1 MGRKSGRLFIHKR
14 GAWLLSDLLKK
25 SAAYAFAAISVV
37 FTFVPEAI
45 FGKVILISEGV
56 LKQFGLRDYTLEINI
71 IMNRVLTFVIIWFI
85 TAIGYKVYLLL
96 RNKISIKGNNYK
108 ITVEYGD
115 LLKTKKCKRVINF
128 DECFSTHIG
137 NAPADIKSTS
147 ICGQYLSANPN
158 INIRS
163 LISGSQLKPLKSKSK
178 YQSKERY
185 ESGRIVPN
193 GDDLLLAFAKLD
205 KNGLGRFFTREEY
218 LECLSILWEEIDK
231 YYGQQ
236 DVCIP
241 ILGAGLTRFDGG
253 SGASIP
259 QQELLDMMIWSYK
272 LSSYKIKAPYKLRI
286 ICRRSEDFSLDKID
300 SQI

>member
-25 SAAYAFAAISVV
+25 SAAYAFAAISAV

-56 LKQFGLRDYTLEINI
+56 LKQLGLGDYTLEINI
-71 IMNRVLTFVIIWFI
+71 IMNRVLAFAIIWFF
-85 TAIGYKVYLLL
+85 TAIGYKVYLIL
-96 RNKISIKGNNYK
+96 RNKIKIKGNNYK
-108 ITVEYGD
+108 IIVEYGD
-115 LLKTKKCKRVINF
+115 LFKTKNCKRVISF
-128 DECFSTHIG
+128 DECFSTKVG
-137 NAPADIKSTS
+137 NNPAEIKPTS
-147 ICGQYLSANPN
+147 ICGQYLIAHPN
-158 INIRS
+158 LNIHS
-163 LISGSQLKPLKSKSK
+163 LILNSQLKSLNSKSK
-178 YQSKERY
+178 YNNNERY

-205 KNGLGRFFTREEY
+205 KNGLGRLTRDEY
-218 LECLSILWEEIDK
+218 LKCLSVLWEEIDK
-231 YYGQQ
+231 HYGQK

-241 ILGAGLTRFDGG
+241 ILGAGVTRFAGG

-272 LSSYKIKAPYKLRI
+272 LSSHKIKSPYKLRI

-300 SQI
+300 SQV

>member
-1 MGRKSGRLFIHKR
+1 M
-14 GAWLLSDLLKK
+14 SDLLKK
-25 SAAYAFAAISVV
+25 SAAYAFAAISAI

-45 FGKVILISEGV
+45 FGKVILISGGV
-56 LKQFGLRDYTLEINI
+56 FKQFGLVDYILEINI

-96 RNKISIKGNNYK
+96 RNKISIKENNYK

-128 DECFSTHIG
+128 DECFSTHVG
-137 NAPADIKSTS
+137 TAPADIKPTS
-147 ICGQYLSANPN
+147 ICGQYLTANPN
-158 INIRS
+158 LNIQS
-163 LISGSQLKPLKSKSK
+163 LLSNSQLKPFKTKSK

-185 ESGRIVPN
+185 ESGRVVPN
-193 GDDLLLAFAKLD
+193 GDDLLLAFVKLD
-205 KNGLGRFFTREEY
+205 ENGLGRFFTRDEY
-218 LECLSILWEEIDK
+218 LECLSVLWEEIDK

-253 SGASIP
+253 SGTSIS

-272 LSSYKIKAPYKLRI
+272 LSSHKIKTPYKLRI
-286 ICRRSEDFSLDKID
+286 ICRRSEDFSLNKID
-300 SQI
+300 SQA